1 MLPEGFPFHQFNI
14 YIVYNII
21 CLNISSIYIMLFSLS
36 SESVSRLHEFLG
48 RRLFLFPCGF
58 QRRAWRVVLDGG
70 FLRVCQ
76 IQRHFLCLIWTSI
89 GCRLVLLHR
98 SSLQTF
104 SGHLMLRRQALK
116 KVCIFFMDASVVLHV
131 SDPYNSTDLT
141 FEFRIRNLVEIR
153 ISFDAQMF
161 LSMMKADLA
170 LPILDLMSLSVPPCL
185 STVLPR

>member
-1 MLPEGFPFHQFNI
+1 
-14 YIVYNII
+14 
-21 CLNISSIYIMLFSLS
+21 MLFSLS

-58 QRRAWRVVLDGG
+58 QRRAWLVVLDGS
-70 FLRVCQ
+70 FLRVCP
-76 IQRHFLCLIWTSI
+76 IQRHFLCLIRTSI
-89 GCRLVLLHR
+89 GCCLVLLYK
-98 SSLQTF
+98 SSLEII
-104 SGHLMLRRQALK
+104 SGHLMLRMRMRQALK
-116 KVCIFFMDASVVLHV
+116 KVYIFFMDAFVVHHV
-131 SDPYNSTDLT
+131 SDPFNSTDMT

-161 LSMMKADLA
+161 LSMIKTDLG